1 MIVSENQGMWDGP
14 GTDSMRPLTSPVSFK
29 LSAFI
34 CLTA

>member
-1 MIVSENQGMWDGP
+1 MIVSESQGMCDGP
-14 GTDSMRPLTSPVSFK
+14 GTEGAGLLTSPVSFK